1 MQVVPSRPAGTAD
14 YYKFVGDCPYPTDP
28 CKTNN
33 GGCHPMRKCIFKP
46 MQRVASKR
54 MRCGKCRKGTN
65 DGAKGCKGAGGSTS
79 PTSPTDPCKT
89 NNGGCDSKRKCTSK
103 GGKVTCGNCPAGFTN
118 NGAKGC
124 TKSAPKK
131 KCGYKFVGRGLA
143 GPEKN
148 IVWMALDTRVATLDS
163 CLADILKFG
172 ATCEH
177 DYFSYIARGHHGSV
191 GGCGCRRKDM
201 GKLPPMQVVPSR
213 PAGTADYYKF
223 VGDCPYPTDPC
234 KTNNGGCHPM
244 RKCIF
249 KPMQRVASKRMR
261 CGKCRKGTNDG
272 AKGCKGAG
280 GSTSPT
286 SPTDPCKTNNG
297 GCDSKRKCTSK
308 GGKVT
313 CGNCPAGFTN
323 NGAKG

>member
-1 MQVVPSRPAGTAD
+1 MGKLPPMQVVPSRPAGTAD

-131 KCGYKFVGRGLA
+131 KCSYEFVRRGMMA
-143 GPEKN
+143 GPEN
-148 IVWMALDTRVATLDS
+148 QIIWLALDTRVATLDK
-163 CLADILKFG
+163 CLADIHKFG
-172 ATCEH
+172 
-177 DYFSYIARGHHGSV
+177 
-191 GGCGCRRKDM
+191 
-201 GKLPPMQVVPSR
+201 
-213 PAGTADYYKF
+213 
-223 VGDCPYPTDPC
+223 
-234 KTNNGGCHPM
+234 
-244 RKCIF
+244 
-249 KPMQRVASKRMR
+249 
-261 CGKCRKGTNDG
+261 
-272 AKGCKGAG
+272 
-280 GSTSPT
+280 
-286 SPTDPCKTNNG
+286 
-297 GCDSKRKCTSK
+297 
-308 GGKVT
+308 
-313 CGNCPAGFTN
+313 
-323 NGAKG
+323 